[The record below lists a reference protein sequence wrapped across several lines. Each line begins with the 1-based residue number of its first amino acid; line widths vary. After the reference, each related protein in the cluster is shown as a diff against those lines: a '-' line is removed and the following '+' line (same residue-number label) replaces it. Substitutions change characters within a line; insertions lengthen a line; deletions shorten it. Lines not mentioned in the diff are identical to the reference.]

1 MRQLKITKQIT
12 GRESYAMEKYLQEIG
27 KIHVLS
33 PEEEADLA
41 KKIRTGDKIAREKLV
56 LSNLRFVVSVAK
68 QYQNH
73 GLTLGDLINEGNL
86 GLIKAAECFDET
98 KGFKFISYA
107 VWWIRQS
114 ILQAIAEN
122 ARLIRLPL
130 NKISTINKVNRC
142 YTVLEQEFQREP
154 TEDEIA
160 EKMDITPAEVKENLK
175 IASKPVSMDA
185 PLTTDEESTSL
196 YEVYIATEPA
206 IQGPEAL
213 LNLDSLRKDIE
224 RSFAILS
231 EREASILNMYYGL
244 KEYSAMSLEEIG
256 TKLGLTSERVRQ
268 VKSKAIRKLKEMK
281 NTKRLKN
288 YL

>member
-1 MRQLKITKQIT
+1 
-12 GRESYAMEKYLQEIG
+12 
-27 KIHVLS
+27 
-33 PEEEADLA
+33 
-41 KKIRTGDKIAREKLV
+41 
-56 LSNLRFVVSVAK
+56 
-68 QYQNH
+68 
-73 GLTLGDLINEGNL
+73 
-86 GLIKAAECFDET
+86 
-98 KGFKFISYA
+98 
-107 VWWIRQS
+107 
-114 ILQAIAEN
+114 
-122 ARLIRLPL
+122 
-130 NKISTINKVNRC
+130 
-142 YTVLEQEFQREP
+142 
-154 TEDEIA
+154 
-160 EKMDITPAEVKENLK
+160 MDITPAEVKENLK

-196 YEVYIATEPA
+196 YEIYIATEPA